1 MKKEETNKNVEA
13 KIEEVLDKIRPFLQ
27 REGGNIHVDHYDYK
41 TGICYVTMSGAC
53 QGCSLAS
60 FDVSESIEVL
70 LIDEIPEITKVELID
85 SNKSSLLASMVN
97 NQKNNK
103 KKGE

>member
-27 REGGNIHVDHYDYK
+27 REGGNIHVDHYDHK